1 MKFCKREEPLAS
13 HELPALFFPM
23 KPLTLF
29 ALFASL
35 AGLAFAQEKKSGA
48 TKWKITGQL
57 EEACSCSAA
66 CPCWFDS
73 KPTKPMC
80 SGNQV
85 LFIEKGNYGKVK
97 LDGLAIAEYGQS
109 PENQTMMESFGNWNF
124 STNYIDEKA
133 SPEQRKALEAVAT
146 TVFGESSKNLK
157 TEYAPI
163 TRKIEGKNHIITIGN
178 VASFHGM
185 LVEGGLGGSSKITN
199 PPGADPVHHQYSQGK
214 TSKMVYTDSG
224 QNWDWKNSNY
234 MFGTFTVDSDQ
245 YAKYAAGLAQKMAKK
260 EKPAQ

>member
-1 MKFCKREEPLAS
+1 MK
-13 HELPALFFPM
+13 
-23 KPLTLF
+23 T
-29 ALFASL
+29 ASL
-35 AGLAFAQEKKSGA
+35 AFLVATMVIPPALSAPKEEKA

-57 EEACSCSAA
+57 EEACSCNAA

-97 LDGLAIAEYGQS
+97 LDGLAVANYGQS
-109 PENQTMMESFGNWNF
+109 PENQSMMESFGNWNF

-133 SPEQRKALEAVAT
+133 NPEQRKALEAIAA

-157 TEYAPI
+157 TEYAQI

-178 VASFHGM
+178 VASFSGT
-185 LVEGGLGGSSKITN
+185 LVEGGLGGSSRITN

-214 TSKMVYTDSG
+214 TSKMVYNDSG
-224 QNWDWKNSNY
+224 QNWDWSGSNY
-234 MFGTFTVDSDQ
+234 MLGTFTVDSEQ
-245 YAKYAAGLAQKMAKK
+245 YKKYAAGLAQKMAAKPK
-260 EKPAQ
+260 AEGTEEK